1 MGRKRQIYL
10 KNPFTIPYKMVYNVY
25 MSENNTMTFEEFCTH
40 MWSENCHERREH
52 GEEEYKSLD
61 EYVNNGSNKS
71 FLDTQYS
78 NYKKNGRTFIA

>member
-1 MGRKRQIYL
+1 
-10 KNPFTIPYKMVYNVY
+10 
-25 MSENNTMTFEEFCTH
+25 